1 MGDVQRGLG
10 HGVLLLMLALYTA
23 FAAGPFAWTAM
34 LSVRRTSDIMQAPFA
49 WPEVWRWDKYV
60 DAWVGSNYA
69 TYFSNSVIIV
79 VTSVALVTIIGAA
92 AAHALARYR
101 FPGNR
106 IVYFL
111 IFSTI
116 IFPPQITVLA
126 LFQTLVDF
134 NLFNTRT
141 GLILVYVA
149 SQLPLTV
156 FLLEGF
162 FARLPQEL
170 FDAARMDGY
179 SEAEIFWRITLPV
192 GLPAIATTI
201 ILNVVHLWN
210 EFLYAVVLISDD
222 DKRTLPLGVQK
233 FLGDR
238 LEDIGM
244 LATGMMIAVAPIII
258 VYLFFSERLIR
269 SMTAGAVK

>member
-1 MGDVQRGLG
+1 MSDIQRGLG
-10 HGVLLLMLALYTA
+10 HGILLLTLALYTA
-23 FAAGPFAWTAM
+23 FAAGPFAWTAL
-34 LSVRRTSDIMQAPFA
+34 LSVRTTTEIMQAPFA
-49 WPEVWRWDKYV
+49 WPQVWHWEKYL

-69 TYFSNSVIIV
+69 TYFGNSVVIV
-79 VTSVALVTIIGAA
+79 ATSVALVTIIGAA

-106 IVYFL
+106 VIYFL

-126 LFQTLVDF
+126 LFQTLVDYG
-134 NLFNTRT
+134 LFDTRS

>member
-1 MGDVQRGLG
+1 
-10 HGVLLLMLALYTA
+10 
-23 FAAGPFAWTAM
+23 
-34 LSVRRTSDIMQAPFA
+34 
-49 WPEVWRWDKYV
+49 
-60 DAWVGSNYA
+60 
-69 TYFSNSVIIV
+69 

-134 NLFNTRT
+134 GLFDTRT

>member
-1 MGDVQRGLG
+1 
-10 HGVLLLMLALYTA
+10 
-23 FAAGPFAWTAM
+23 
-34 LSVRRTSDIMQAPFA
+34 
-49 WPEVWRWDKYV
+49 
-60 DAWVGSNYA
+60 
-69 TYFSNSVIIV
+69 
-79 VTSVALVTIIGAA
+79 
-92 AAHALARYR
+92 
-101 FPGNR
+101 
-106 IVYFL
+106 
-111 IFSTI
+111 
-116 IFPPQITVLA
+116 
-126 LFQTLVDF
+126 
-134 NLFNTRT
+134 
-141 GLILVYVA
+141 LILVYVA

-233 FLGDR
+233 VLGDR

>member
-34 LSVRRTSDIMQAPFA
+34 LSVRKTSDIMQAPFA
-49 WPEVWRWDKYV
+49 WPEVWHWDKYAE
-60 DAWVGSNYA
+60 AWIGSNYA
-69 TYFSNSVIIV
+69 TYFANSVIIV

-134 NLFNTRT
+134 GLFDTRT

-192 GLPAIATTI
+192 GLPAIATTV